1 MNLPEICLLC
11 LWNTSWFNGLRLKI
25 QCDKF
30 ILDFM
35 TKKHFYISALA
46 LIMGGASVAC
56 SDDESTTYVTYQ
68 HPYSNPL
75 TDYSAADPTVL
86 KENDHSFYVYCTNT
100 WQALH
105 SADLVNW
112 TKCDQNLFEKR
123 PSFVTGSG
131 VSVWAPDIEKIGDK
145 YVLYYAMSAMG
156 KPENAAIGTAYSD
169 SPQGPFKLDKSRD
182 GKGLLF
188 TSKEIDVRNSI
199 DPCFFEEDGKKWLFW
214 GSFNGIYAVQLS
226 DDGMN
231 VLNGDVE
238 KMLGHYPSFYDG
250 NHNAFY
256 NMYFDINKKDKQFLV
271 TYDADS
277 LIYCYDTDFQ
287 PLYSFG
293 FAGENVKT
301 DYKKISVEAFV
312 KARGEFREKYTY
324 YHHLKYL
331 SELDMLFRSYTRPDD
346 EKQDGLQ
353 IYQGKTLLADV
364 SVPKKMY
371 VLGYSAPYVYA
382 TSGLDEM
389 SESFALYRFK
399 IK

>member
-231 VLNGDVE
+231 VLNGDLEAAKKNKV
-238 KMLGHYPSFYDG
+238 KIAGT
-250 NHNAFY
+250 AF
-256 NMYFDINKKDKQFLV
+256 
-271 TYDADS
+271 
-277 LIYCYDTDFQ
+277 
-287 PLYSFG
+287 
-293 FAGENVKT
+293 E
-301 DYKKISVEAFV
+301 
-312 KARGEFREKYTY
+312 
-324 YHHLKYL
+324 
-331 SELDMLFRSYTRPDD
+331 
-346 EKQDGLQ
+346 
-353 IYQGKTLLADV
+353 
-364 SVPKKMY
+364 
-371 VLGYSAPYVYA
+371 APYICKRGDYYYMFASVGACCNAMLSTYTTVVGRS
-382 TSGLDEM
+382 TSLLGPYVSKSGVSMLDNGYDVVIRANDHFVGPGHN
-389 SESFALYRFK
+389 SEIVTDSEDNEFILYHSYNRMTPSKGRFLMLDRIFWSEDGWPL
-399 IK
+399 IKGDSPSSEAEAPVCK

>member
-1 MNLPEICLLC
+1 MNLLEVCLLC

-169 SPQGPFKLDKSRD
+169 SPRGPFKLDKSRD

-231 VLNGDVE
+231 VLNGDLEAAKKNKV
-238 KMLGHYPSFYDG
+238 KIAGT
-250 NHNAFY
+250 AF
-256 NMYFDINKKDKQFLV
+256 
-271 TYDADS
+271 
-277 LIYCYDTDFQ
+277 
-287 PLYSFG
+287 
-293 FAGENVKT
+293 E
-301 DYKKISVEAFV
+301 
-312 KARGEFREKYTY
+312 
-324 YHHLKYL
+324 
-331 SELDMLFRSYTRPDD
+331 
-346 EKQDGLQ
+346 
-353 IYQGKTLLADV
+353 
-364 SVPKKMY
+364 
-371 VLGYSAPYVYA
+371 APYICKRGDYYYMFASVGACCNAMLSTYTTVVGRS
-382 TSGLDEM
+382 TSLLGPYVSKSGVSMLDNGYDVVIRANDHFVGPGHN
-389 SESFALYRFK
+389 SEIVTDSEGNEFILYHSYNRMTPSKGRFLMLDRIFWSEDGWPL
-399 IK
+399 IKGDSPSSEAEAPVCK

>member
-1 MNLPEICLLC
+1 MNLPEVCLLC

-30 ILDFM
+30 KLDFM

-86 KENDHSFYVYCTNT
+86 KENAHSFYVYCTNT

-231 VLNGDVE
+231 VLNGDLEAAKKNKV
-238 KMLGHYPSFYDG
+238 KIAGT
-250 NHNAFY
+250 AF
-256 NMYFDINKKDKQFLV
+256 
-271 TYDADS
+271 
-277 LIYCYDTDFQ
+277 
-287 PLYSFG
+287 
-293 FAGENVKT
+293 E
-301 DYKKISVEAFV
+301 
-312 KARGEFREKYTY
+312 
-324 YHHLKYL
+324 
-331 SELDMLFRSYTRPDD
+331 
-346 EKQDGLQ
+346 
-353 IYQGKTLLADV
+353 
-364 SVPKKMY
+364 
-371 VLGYSAPYVYA
+371 APYICKRGDYYYMFASVGACCNAMLSTYTTVVGRS
-382 TSGLDEM
+382 TSLLGPYVSKSGVSMLDNGYDVVIWANDHFVGPGHN
-389 SESFALYRFK
+389 SEIVTDSEGNEFILYHSYNRMTPSKGRFLMLDRIFWSEDGWPL
-399 IK
+399 IKGDSPSSEAEAPVCK

>member
-1 MNLPEICLLC
+1 MPEICLLC

-231 VLNGDVE
+231 VLNGDLEAAKKNKV
-238 KMLGHYPSFYDG
+238 KIAGT
-250 NHNAFY
+250 AF
-256 NMYFDINKKDKQFLV
+256 
-271 TYDADS
+271 
-277 LIYCYDTDFQ
+277 
-287 PLYSFG
+287 
-293 FAGENVKT
+293 E
-301 DYKKISVEAFV
+301 
-312 KARGEFREKYTY
+312 
-324 YHHLKYL
+324 
-331 SELDMLFRSYTRPDD
+331 
-346 EKQDGLQ
+346 
-353 IYQGKTLLADV
+353 
-364 SVPKKMY
+364 
-371 VLGYSAPYVYA
+371 APYICKRGDYYYMFASVGACCNAMLSTYTTVVGRS
-382 TSGLDEM
+382 TSLLGPYVSKSGVSMLDNGYDVVIRANDHFVGPGHN
-389 SESFALYRFK
+389 SEIVTDSEGNEFILYHSYNRMTPSKGRFLMLDRIFWSEDGWPL
-399 IK
+399 IKGDSPSSEAEAPVCK

>member
-11 LWNTSWFNGLRLKI
+11 LRNTSWFNGLRLKI

-35 TKKHFYISALA
+35 TKKYFYISALA

-169 SPQGPFKLDKSRD
+169 SPQGPFKLDRSRD

-231 VLNGDVE
+231 VLNGDLEAAKKNKV
-238 KMLGHYPSFYDG
+238 KIAGT
-250 NHNAFY
+250 AF
-256 NMYFDINKKDKQFLV
+256 
-271 TYDADS
+271 
-277 LIYCYDTDFQ
+277 
-287 PLYSFG
+287 
-293 FAGENVKT
+293 E
-301 DYKKISVEAFV
+301 
-312 KARGEFREKYTY
+312 
-324 YHHLKYL
+324 
-331 SELDMLFRSYTRPDD
+331 
-346 EKQDGLQ
+346 
-353 IYQGKTLLADV
+353 
-364 SVPKKMY
+364 
-371 VLGYSAPYVYA
+371 APYICKRGDYYYMFASVGACCNAMLSTYTTVVGRS
-382 TSGLDEM
+382 TSLLGPYVSKSGVSMLDNGYDVVIRANDHFVGPGHN
-389 SESFALYRFK
+389 SEIVTDSEGNEFILYHSYNRMTPSKGRFLMLDRIFWSEDGWPL
-399 IK
+399 IKGDSPSSEAEAPVCK

>member
-1 MNLPEICLLC
+1 MSLPEICLLC

-231 VLNGDVE
+231 VLNGDLEAAKKNKV
-238 KMLGHYPSFYDG
+238 KIAGT
-250 NHNAFY
+250 AF
-256 NMYFDINKKDKQFLV
+256 
-271 TYDADS
+271 
-277 LIYCYDTDFQ
+277 
-287 PLYSFG
+287 
-293 FAGENVKT
+293 E
-301 DYKKISVEAFV
+301 
-312 KARGEFREKYTY
+312 
-324 YHHLKYL
+324 
-331 SELDMLFRSYTRPDD
+331 
-346 EKQDGLQ
+346 
-353 IYQGKTLLADV
+353 
-364 SVPKKMY
+364 
-371 VLGYSAPYVYA
+371 APYICKRGDYYYMFASVGACCNAMLSTYTTVVGRS
-382 TSGLDEM
+382 TSLLGPYVSKSGVSMLDNGYDVVIRANDHFVGPGHN
-389 SESFALYRFK
+389 SEIVTDSEGNEFILYHSYNRMTPSKGRFLMLDRIFWSEDGWPL
-399 IK
+399 IKGDSPSSEAEAPVCK

>member
-231 VLNGDVE
+231 VLNGDLEAAKKNKV
-238 KMLGHYPSFYDG
+238 KIAGT
-250 NHNAFY
+250 AF
-256 NMYFDINKKDKQFLV
+256 
-271 TYDADS
+271 
-277 LIYCYDTDFQ
+277 
-287 PLYSFG
+287 
-293 FAGENVKT
+293 E
-301 DYKKISVEAFV
+301 
-312 KARGEFREKYTY
+312 
-324 YHHLKYL
+324 
-331 SELDMLFRSYTRPDD
+331 
-346 EKQDGLQ
+346 
-353 IYQGKTLLADV
+353 
-364 SVPKKMY
+364 
-371 VLGYSAPYVYA
+371 APYICKRGDYYYMFASVGACCNAMLSTYTTVVGRS
-382 TSGLDEM
+382 TSLLGPYVSKSGMSMLDNGYDVVIRANDHFVGPGHN
-389 SESFALYRFK
+389 SEIVTDSEGNEFILYHSYNRMTPSKGRFLMLDRIFWSEDGWPL
-399 IK
+399 IKGDSPSSEAEAPVCK

>member
-11 LWNTSWFNGLRLKI
+11 LRNTSWFNGLRLKI

-35 TKKHFYISALA
+35 TKKYFYISALA

-231 VLNGDVE
+231 VLNGDLEAAKKNKV
-238 KMLGHYPSFYDG
+238 KIAGT
-250 NHNAFY
+250 AF
-256 NMYFDINKKDKQFLV
+256 
-271 TYDADS
+271 
-277 LIYCYDTDFQ
+277 
-287 PLYSFG
+287 
-293 FAGENVKT
+293 E
-301 DYKKISVEAFV
+301 
-312 KARGEFREKYTY
+312 
-324 YHHLKYL
+324 
-331 SELDMLFRSYTRPDD
+331 
-346 EKQDGLQ
+346 
-353 IYQGKTLLADV
+353 
-364 SVPKKMY
+364 
-371 VLGYSAPYVYA
+371 APYICKRGDYYYMFASVGACCNAMLSTYTTVVGRS
-382 TSGLDEM
+382 TSLLGPYVSKSGVSMLDNGYDVVIRANDHFVGPGHN
-389 SESFALYRFK
+389 SEIVTDSEGNEFILYHSYNRMTPSKGRFLMLDRIFWSEDGWPL
-399 IK
+399 IKGDSPSSEAEAPVCK

>member
-231 VLNGDVE
+231 VLNGDLEAAKKNKV
-238 KMLGHYPSFYDG
+238 KIAGT
-250 NHNAFY
+250 AF
-256 NMYFDINKKDKQFLV
+256 
-271 TYDADS
+271 
-277 LIYCYDTDFQ
+277 
-287 PLYSFG
+287 
-293 FAGENVKT
+293 E
-301 DYKKISVEAFV
+301 
-312 KARGEFREKYTY
+312 
-324 YHHLKYL
+324 
-331 SELDMLFRSYTRPDD
+331 
-346 EKQDGLQ
+346 
-353 IYQGKTLLADV
+353 
-364 SVPKKMY
+364 
-371 VLGYSAPYVYA
+371 APYICKRGDYYYMFASVGACCNAMLSTYTTVVGRS
-382 TSGLDEM
+382 TSLLGPYVSKSGVSMLDNGYDVVIRANDHFVGPGHN
-389 SESFALYRFK
+389 SEIVTDSEGNEFILYHSYNRMTPSKGRFLMLDRIFWSEDGWPL
-399 IK
+399 IKGDSPSSEAEAPVCK

>member
-1 MNLPEICLLC
+1 MKSKIVIGLC
-11 LWNTSWFNGLRLKI
+11 MAIVGL
-25 QCDKF
+25 
-30 ILDFM
+30 
-35 TKKHFYISALA
+35 S
-46 LIMGGASVAC
+46 SC
-56 SDDESTTYVTYQ
+56 SRKDAQSSDADESNMRNIKTSTLQLDSIPV
-68 HPYSNPL
+68 
-75 TDYSAADPTVL
+75 DYFESSVIGFLDMRNDTIYMFDQKFSWIFRFTKDGKLIDRLLGLGEGP
-86 KENDHSFYVYCTNT
+86 KECNMGPIRGYCFDGDKVYIFDDGLGYTLYTNT
-100 WQALH
+100 FDRKRRMQINRGDIKNRDDYE
-105 SADLVNW
+105 SPRGYTMNDG
-112 TKCDQNLFEKR
+112 NLIIK
-123 PSFVTGSG
+123 
-131 VSVWAPDIEKIGDK
+131 
-145 YVLYYAMSAMG
+145 
-156 KPENAAIGTAYSD
+156 
-169 SPQGPFKLDKSRD
+169 KLDHHIYYTVV
-182 GKGLLF
+182 G
-188 TSKEIDVRNSI
+188 
-199 DPCFFEEDGKKWLFW
+199 FE
-214 GSFNGIYAVQLS
+214 YHA
-226 DDGMN
+226 DDFDNVIQKYFQNTHVLAKLN

-346 EKQDGLQ
+346 EK
-353 IYQGKTLLADV
+353 ADV

>member
-1 MNLPEICLLC
+1 MNLLEVCLLC

-169 SPQGPFKLDKSRD
+169 SPHCSNRFRGRSTTP
-182 GKGLLF
+182 
-188 TSKEIDVRNSI
+188 
-199 DPCFFEEDGKKWLFW
+199 
-214 GSFNGIYAVQLS
+214 
-226 DDGMN
+226 
-231 VLNGDVE
+231 
-238 KMLGHYPSFYDG
+238 
-250 NHNAFY
+250 
-256 NMYFDINKKDKQFLV
+256 
-271 TYDADS
+271 
-277 LIYCYDTDFQ
+277 
-287 PLYSFG
+287 
-293 FAGENVKT
+293 
-301 DYKKISVEAFV
+301 
-312 KARGEFREKYTY
+312 AR
-324 YHHLKYL
+324 
-331 SELDMLFRSYTRPDD
+331 SS
-346 EKQDGLQ
+346 
-353 IYQGKTLLADV
+353 
-364 SVPKKMY
+364 S
-371 VLGYSAPYVYA
+371 
-382 TSGLDEM
+382 
-389 SESFALYRFK
+389 
-399 IK
+399 

>member
-1 MNLPEICLLC
+1 MPEICLLC
-11 LWNTSWFNGLRLKI
+11 LRNTSWFNGLRLKI

-231 VLNGDVE
+231 VLNGDLEAAKKNKV
-238 KMLGHYPSFYDG
+238 KIAGT
-250 NHNAFY
+250 AF
-256 NMYFDINKKDKQFLV
+256 
-271 TYDADS
+271 
-277 LIYCYDTDFQ
+277 
-287 PLYSFG
+287 
-293 FAGENVKT
+293 E
-301 DYKKISVEAFV
+301 
-312 KARGEFREKYTY
+312 
-324 YHHLKYL
+324 
-331 SELDMLFRSYTRPDD
+331 
-346 EKQDGLQ
+346 
-353 IYQGKTLLADV
+353 
-364 SVPKKMY
+364 
-371 VLGYSAPYVYA
+371 APYICKRGDYYYMFASVGACCNAMLSTYTTVVGRS
-382 TSGLDEM
+382 TSLLGPYVSKSGVSMLDNGYDVVIRANDHFVGPGHN
-389 SESFALYRFK
+389 SEIVTDSEGNEFILYHSYNRMTPSKGRFLMLDRIFWSEDGWPL
-399 IK
+399 IKGDSPSSEAEAPVCK

>member
-1 MNLPEICLLC
+1 MNLLEVCLLC

-231 VLNGDVE
+231 VLNGDLEAAKKNKV
-238 KMLGHYPSFYDG
+238 KIAGT
-250 NHNAFY
+250 AF
-256 NMYFDINKKDKQFLV
+256 
-271 TYDADS
+271 
-277 LIYCYDTDFQ
+277 
-287 PLYSFG
+287 
-293 FAGENVKT
+293 E
-301 DYKKISVEAFV
+301 
-312 KARGEFREKYTY
+312 
-324 YHHLKYL
+324 
-331 SELDMLFRSYTRPDD
+331 
-346 EKQDGLQ
+346 
-353 IYQGKTLLADV
+353 
-364 SVPKKMY
+364 
-371 VLGYSAPYVYA
+371 APYICKRGDYYYMFASVGACCNAMLSTYTTVVGRS
-382 TSGLDEM
+382 TSLLGPYVSKSGVSMLDNGYDVVIRANDHFVGPGHN
-389 SESFALYRFK
+389 SEIVTDSEGNEFILYHSYNRMTPSKGRFLMLDRIFWSEDGWPL
-399 IK
+399 IKGDSPSSEAEAPVCK

>member
-35 TKKHFYISALA
+35 TKKYFYISALA

-231 VLNGDVE
+231 VLNGDLEAAKKNKV
-238 KMLGHYPSFYDG
+238 KIAGT
-250 NHNAFY
+250 AF
-256 NMYFDINKKDKQFLV
+256 
-271 TYDADS
+271 
-277 LIYCYDTDFQ
+277 
-287 PLYSFG
+287 
-293 FAGENVKT
+293 E
-301 DYKKISVEAFV
+301 
-312 KARGEFREKYTY
+312 
-324 YHHLKYL
+324 
-331 SELDMLFRSYTRPDD
+331 
-346 EKQDGLQ
+346 
-353 IYQGKTLLADV
+353 
-364 SVPKKMY
+364 
-371 VLGYSAPYVYA
+371 APYICKRGDYYYMFASVGACCNAMLSTYTTVVGRS
-382 TSGLDEM
+382 TSLLGPYVSKSGVSMLDNGYDVVIRANDHFVGPGHN
-389 SESFALYRFK
+389 SEIVTDSEGNEFILYHSYNRMTPSKGRFLMLDRIFWSEDGWPL
-399 IK
+399 IKGDSPSSEAEAPVCK

>member
-11 LWNTSWFNGLRLKI
+11 LRNTSWFNGLRLKI

-231 VLNGDVE
+231 VLNGDLEAAKKNKV
-238 KMLGHYPSFYDG
+238 KIAGT
-250 NHNAFY
+250 AF
-256 NMYFDINKKDKQFLV
+256 
-271 TYDADS
+271 
-277 LIYCYDTDFQ
+277 
-287 PLYSFG
+287 
-293 FAGENVKT
+293 E
-301 DYKKISVEAFV
+301 
-312 KARGEFREKYTY
+312 
-324 YHHLKYL
+324 
-331 SELDMLFRSYTRPDD
+331 
-346 EKQDGLQ
+346 
-353 IYQGKTLLADV
+353 
-364 SVPKKMY
+364 
-371 VLGYSAPYVYA
+371 APYICKRGDYYYMFASVGACCNAMLSTYTTVVGRS
-382 TSGLDEM
+382 TSLLGPYVSKSGVSMLDNGYDVVIRANDHFVGPGHN
-389 SESFALYRFK
+389 SEIVTDSEGNEFILYHSYNRMTPSKGRFLMLDRIFWSEDGWPL
-399 IK
+399 IKGDSPSSEAEAPVCK

>member
-11 LWNTSWFNGLRLKI
+11 LRNTSWFNGLRLKI

-188 TSKEIDVRNSI
+188 TSKEINVRNSI

-231 VLNGDVE
+231 VLNGDLEAAKKNKV
-238 KMLGHYPSFYDG
+238 KIAGT
-250 NHNAFY
+250 AF
-256 NMYFDINKKDKQFLV
+256 
-271 TYDADS
+271 
-277 LIYCYDTDFQ
+277 
-287 PLYSFG
+287 
-293 FAGENVKT
+293 E
-301 DYKKISVEAFV
+301 
-312 KARGEFREKYTY
+312 
-324 YHHLKYL
+324 
-331 SELDMLFRSYTRPDD
+331 
-346 EKQDGLQ
+346 
-353 IYQGKTLLADV
+353 
-364 SVPKKMY
+364 
-371 VLGYSAPYVYA
+371 APYICKRGDYYYMFASVGACCNAMLSTYTTVVGRS
-382 TSGLDEM
+382 TSLLGPYVSKSGVSMLDNGYDVVIRANDHFVGPGHN
-389 SESFALYRFK
+389 SEIVTDSEGNEFILYHSYNRMTPSKGRFLMLDRIFWSEDGWPL
-399 IK
+399 IKGDSPSSEAEAPVCK

>member
-1 MNLPEICLLC
+1 MSLLEICLLC

-56 SDDESTTYVTYQ
+56 LDDESTTYVTYQ

-231 VLNGDVE
+231 VLNGDLEAAKKNKV
-238 KMLGHYPSFYDG
+238 KIAGT
-250 NHNAFY
+250 AF
-256 NMYFDINKKDKQFLV
+256 
-271 TYDADS
+271 
-277 LIYCYDTDFQ
+277 
-287 PLYSFG
+287 
-293 FAGENVKT
+293 E
-301 DYKKISVEAFV
+301 
-312 KARGEFREKYTY
+312 
-324 YHHLKYL
+324 
-331 SELDMLFRSYTRPDD
+331 
-346 EKQDGLQ
+346 
-353 IYQGKTLLADV
+353 
-364 SVPKKMY
+364 
-371 VLGYSAPYVYA
+371 APYICKRGDYYYMFASVGACCNAMLSTYTTVVGRS
-382 TSGLDEM
+382 TSLLGPYVSKSGVSMLDNGYDVVIRANDHFVGPGHN
-389 SESFALYRFK
+389 SEIVTDSEGNEFILYHSYNRMTPSKGRFLMLDRIFWSEDGWPL
-399 IK
+399 IKGDSPSSEAEAPVCK

>member
-1 MNLPEICLLC
+1 MNLPEVCLLC

-231 VLNGDVE
+231 VLNGDLEAAKKNKV
-238 KMLGHYPSFYDG
+238 KIAGT
-250 NHNAFY
+250 AF
-256 NMYFDINKKDKQFLV
+256 
-271 TYDADS
+271 
-277 LIYCYDTDFQ
+277 
-287 PLYSFG
+287 
-293 FAGENVKT
+293 E
-301 DYKKISVEAFV
+301 
-312 KARGEFREKYTY
+312 
-324 YHHLKYL
+324 
-331 SELDMLFRSYTRPDD
+331 
-346 EKQDGLQ
+346 
-353 IYQGKTLLADV
+353 
-364 SVPKKMY
+364 
-371 VLGYSAPYVYA
+371 APYICKRGDYYYMFASVGACCNAMLSTYTTVVGRS
-382 TSGLDEM
+382 TSLLGPYVSKSGVSMLDNGYDVVIRANDHFVGPGHN
-389 SESFALYRFK
+389 SEIVTDSEGNEFILYHSYNRMTPSKGRFLMLDRIFWSEDGWPL
-399 IK
+399 IKGDSPSSEAEAPVCK

>member
-1 MNLPEICLLC
+1 MSLLEVCLLC

-199 DPCFFEEDGKKWLFW
+199 DPCFCEEDGKKWLFG

-231 VLNGDVE
+231 VLNGDLEAAKKNKV
-238 KMLGHYPSFYDG
+238 KIAGT
-250 NHNAFY
+250 AF
-256 NMYFDINKKDKQFLV
+256 
-271 TYDADS
+271 
-277 LIYCYDTDFQ
+277 
-287 PLYSFG
+287 
-293 FAGENVKT
+293 E
-301 DYKKISVEAFV
+301 
-312 KARGEFREKYTY
+312 
-324 YHHLKYL
+324 
-331 SELDMLFRSYTRPDD
+331 
-346 EKQDGLQ
+346 
-353 IYQGKTLLADV
+353 
-364 SVPKKMY
+364 
-371 VLGYSAPYVYA
+371 APYICKRGDYYYMFASVGACCNAMLSTYTTVVGRS
-382 TSGLDEM
+382 TSLLGPYVSKSGVSMLDNGYDVVIRANDHFVGPGHN
-389 SESFALYRFK
+389 SEIVTDSEGNEFILYHSYNRMTPSKGRFLMLDRIFWSEDGWPL
-399 IK
+399 IKGDSPSSEAEAPVCK

>member
-231 VLNGDVE
+231 VLNGDLEAAKKNKV
-238 KMLGHYPSFYDG
+238 KIAGT
-250 NHNAFY
+250 AF
-256 NMYFDINKKDKQFLV
+256 
-271 TYDADS
+271 
-277 LIYCYDTDFQ
+277 
-287 PLYSFG
+287 
-293 FAGENVKT
+293 E
-301 DYKKISVEAFV
+301 
-312 KARGEFREKYTY
+312 
-324 YHHLKYL
+324 
-331 SELDMLFRSYTRPDD
+331 
-346 EKQDGLQ
+346 
-353 IYQGKTLLADV
+353 
-364 SVPKKMY
+364 
-371 VLGYSAPYVYA
+371 APYICKRGDYYYMFASVGACCNAMLSTYTTVVGRS
-382 TSGLDEM
+382 TSLLGPYVSKSGVSMLDNGYDVVIRANDHFVGPGHN
-389 SESFALYRFK
+389 SEIVTDSEGNEFILYHSYNRMTPSKGRSLMLDRIFWSEDGWPL
-399 IK
+399 IKGDSPSSEAEAPVCK

>member
-1 MNLPEICLLC
+1 MNLPKICLLC
-11 LWNTSWFNGLRLKI
+11 LRNTSWFNGLRLKI

-231 VLNGDVE
+231 VLNGDLEAAKKNKV
-238 KMLGHYPSFYDG
+238 KIAGT
-250 NHNAFY
+250 AF
-256 NMYFDINKKDKQFLV
+256 
-271 TYDADS
+271 
-277 LIYCYDTDFQ
+277 
-287 PLYSFG
+287 
-293 FAGENVKT
+293 E
-301 DYKKISVEAFV
+301 
-312 KARGEFREKYTY
+312 
-324 YHHLKYL
+324 
-331 SELDMLFRSYTRPDD
+331 
-346 EKQDGLQ
+346 
-353 IYQGKTLLADV
+353 
-364 SVPKKMY
+364 
-371 VLGYSAPYVYA
+371 APYICKRGDYYYMFASVGACCNAMLSTYTTVVGRS
-382 TSGLDEM
+382 TSLLGPYVSKSGVSMLDNGYDVVIRANDHFVGPGHN
-389 SESFALYRFK
+389 SEIVTDSEGNEFILYHSYNRMTPSKGRFLMLDRIFWSEDGWPL
-399 IK
+399 IKGDSPSSEAEAPVCK

>member
-1 MNLPEICLLC
+1 MPNMKSKIVIGLC
-11 LWNTSWFNGLRLKI
+11 MAIVGLG
-25 QCDKF
+25 
-30 ILDFM
+30 
-35 TKKHFYISALA
+35 S
-46 LIMGGASVAC
+46 C
-56 SDDESTTYVTYQ
+56 SRKDAQSSDADESNMRNIKTSTLQLDSIPV
-68 HPYSNPL
+68 
-75 TDYSAADPTVL
+75 DYFESSVIGFLDMRNDTIYMFDQKFSWIFRFTKDGKLIDRLLGLGEGP
-86 KENDHSFYVYCTNT
+86 KECNMGPIRGYCFDGDKVYIFDDGLGYTLYTNT
-100 WQALH
+100 FDRKRRMQINRGDIKNRDDYE
-105 SADLVNW
+105 SPRGYTMNDG
-112 TKCDQNLFEKR
+112 NLIIK
-123 PSFVTGSG
+123 
-131 VSVWAPDIEKIGDK
+131 
-145 YVLYYAMSAMG
+145 
-156 KPENAAIGTAYSD
+156 
-169 SPQGPFKLDKSRD
+169 KLDHHIYYTVV
-182 GKGLLF
+182 G
-188 TSKEIDVRNSI
+188 
-199 DPCFFEEDGKKWLFW
+199 FE
-214 GSFNGIYAVQLS
+214 YHA
-226 DDGMN
+226 DDFDNAIQKYFQNTHVLAKLN

-331 SELDMLFRSYTRPDD
+331 PELDMLFRSYTRPDS

-371 VLGYSAPYVYA
+371 VLGYSATYVYA

>member
-1 MNLPEICLLC
+1 MNLPEVCLLC
-11 LWNTSWFNGLRLKI
+11 LRNTSWFNGLRLKI

-231 VLNGDVE
+231 VLNGDLEAAKKNKV
-238 KMLGHYPSFYDG
+238 KIAGT
-250 NHNAFY
+250 AF
-256 NMYFDINKKDKQFLV
+256 
-271 TYDADS
+271 
-277 LIYCYDTDFQ
+277 
-287 PLYSFG
+287 
-293 FAGENVKT
+293 E
-301 DYKKISVEAFV
+301 
-312 KARGEFREKYTY
+312 
-324 YHHLKYL
+324 
-331 SELDMLFRSYTRPDD
+331 
-346 EKQDGLQ
+346 
-353 IYQGKTLLADV
+353 
-364 SVPKKMY
+364 
-371 VLGYSAPYVYA
+371 APYICKRGDYYYMFASVGACCNAMLSTYTTVVGRS
-382 TSGLDEM
+382 TSLLGPYVSKSGVSMLDNGYDVVIRANDHFVGPGHN
-389 SESFALYRFK
+389 SEIVTDSEGNEFILYHSYNRMTPSKGRFLMLDRIFWSEDGWPL
-399 IK
+399 IKGDSPSSEAEAPVCK

>member
-30 ILDFM
+30 IFDFM

-231 VLNGDVE
+231 VLNGDLEAAKKNKV
-238 KMLGHYPSFYDG
+238 KIAGT
-250 NHNAFY
+250 AF
-256 NMYFDINKKDKQFLV
+256 
-271 TYDADS
+271 
-277 LIYCYDTDFQ
+277 
-287 PLYSFG
+287 
-293 FAGENVKT
+293 E
-301 DYKKISVEAFV
+301 
-312 KARGEFREKYTY
+312 
-324 YHHLKYL
+324 
-331 SELDMLFRSYTRPDD
+331 
-346 EKQDGLQ
+346 
-353 IYQGKTLLADV
+353 
-364 SVPKKMY
+364 
-371 VLGYSAPYVYA
+371 APYICKRGDYYYMFASVGACCNAMLSTYTTVVGRS
-382 TSGLDEM
+382 TSLLGPYVSKSGVSMLDNGYDVVIRANDHFVGPGHN
-389 SESFALYRFK
+389 SEIVTDSEGNEFILYHSYNRMTPSKGRFLMLDRIFWSEDGWPL
-399 IK
+399 IKGDSPSSEAEAPVCK